1 MTDMLYIVPAHR
13 RGLQPIFQFKTLE
26 GDFCEGSCVCA
37 VLGRGALVDDLTGPH
52 DGKHLYE
59 VEIFMKI
66 GMTPTPDA
74 FHFTGSSGNT

>member
-1 MTDMLYIVPAHR
+1 MTDMLYIVPADG

-37 VLGRGALVDDLTGPH
+37 VLGRGALVDDLIGPH

-59 VEIFMKI
+59 VEIFMKTGI
-66 GMTPTPDA
+66 TLTPN
-74 FHFTGSSGNT
+74 GGRE